1 MRGLAQAVKAVQEAA
16 TIAIACHINPDGD
29 TVGSMLALGLGLE
42 KFGKTVTLI
51 STEEIPPQYSTLP
64 SAEKTK
70 RKLSENVDLA
80 ITVDCNSGDM
90 VGPALEDMKKR
101 AGRILAIDHH
111 SLREP
116 YENISFIDVS
126 ATAVGEMVYTLLN
139 KLKIQ
144 IDRDIARNI
153 LTSIIVETGS
163 FRLPS
168 VRART
173 FGICEALIR
182 TGVNFN
188 DLVETVFWKKNRQAA
203 VLAGLCM
210 SRCKFIAEGRLA
222 WTTVKARDFKATGGK
237 DRDVDP
243 VPDEIRAI
251 SGVDIVVFFRE
262 QNGDRLRVSLRSK
275 REINVGQLAKEYGGG
290 GHPDVAGCVI
300 KNSPREMKDFLAEA
314 EKFLA
319 NGTKPTFL

>member
-1 MRGLAQAVKAVQEAA
+1 MRGLAYAVKAVQEAA
-16 TIAIACHINPDGD
+16 TIAISCHVNPDGD

-51 STEEIPPQYSTLP
+51 SPEEIPPQYSTLP
-64 SAEKTK
+64 AAERAK
-70 RKLSENVDLA
+70 RKLSKNVDLA

-90 VGPALEDMKKR
+90 VGPVLEDLRKR
-101 AGRILAIDHH
+101 AKLILAIDHH

-116 YENISFIDVS
+116 YENISLIDVS
-126 ATAVGEMVYTLLN
+126 AAAVGEMVYTLLN
-139 KLKIQ
+139 KLKVH

-168 VRART
+168 VNART
-173 FGICEALIR
+173 FGICESLIR
-182 TGVNFN
+182 TGVDFN

-210 SRCKFIAEGRLA
+210 SRCKFIADGRLA
-222 WTTVKARDFKATGGK
+222 WTTVKSRDFKSTGGK

-262 QNGDRLRVSLRSK
+262 QNGGRLRVSLRSK
-275 REINVGQLAKEYGGG
+275 KEINVGLLAREYGGG

-300 KNSPREMKDFLAEA
+300 KNSPGEIKNFLSEA
-314 EKFLA
+314 EKFLD
-319 NGTKPTFL
+319 L